1 MDSQHPRY
9 RIIVGHDLE
18 ASGSDALDHA
28 AALARRIENSEIHV
42 VHVVA
47 DPSSAR
53 GGIAENDRRLDEAL
67 VQLRSRVTD
76 VLALD
81 RGVSVHAHVRFGA
94 PVETIVQVAVDYD
107 ADVIVVGTH
116 GRTGLDRLA
125 SGSVSAELARTAPL
139 PVLVAHAKGLRP
151 ASQEPASRAR
161 AAGRRAARS
170 PHHQRG
176 DHAPRPHLAH
186 RRSRVTRVRAG
197 GSVGAGRNG
206 P

>member
-42 VHVVA
+42 VHVVP

-67 VQLRSRVTD
+67 VQLRSRVTGA
-76 VLALD
+76 LALD

-139 PVLVAHAKGLRP
+139 PVLVAHAKDFTQHPKSQRPDPAQPGEELHDQRTISEVIMPPDRTSHIAGL
-151 ASQEPASRAR
+151 
-161 AAGRRAARS
+161 
-170 PHHQRG
+170 
-176 DHAPRPHLAH
+176 
-186 RRSRVTRVRAG
+186 V
-197 GSVGAGRNG
+197 
-206 P
+206 